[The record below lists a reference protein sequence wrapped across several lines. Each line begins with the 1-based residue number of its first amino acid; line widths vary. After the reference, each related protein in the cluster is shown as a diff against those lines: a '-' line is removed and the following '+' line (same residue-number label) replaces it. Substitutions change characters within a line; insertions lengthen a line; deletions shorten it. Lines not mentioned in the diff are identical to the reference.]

1 MNVQSVGMEVN
12 VISNEFQVS
21 TAYQINSFMMQI
33 MAQNLDLMTLIVPRQ
48 RNPPI
53 KRFTGAAIAHVAK
66 TVEDY
71 YRPMFFMLIDA
82 AVQQLRER
90 FGDCR
95 TDKIQIYW
103 TDSTLWNCGW

>member
-33 MAQNLDLMTLIVPRQ
+33 IAQNLDLMTLIVPRQ

-53 KRFTGAAIAHVAK
+53 KRFTGATIAHVAK

-71 YRPMFFMLIDA
+71 NRLMFFMLIDA

-90 FGDCR
+90 LGDCR
-95 TDKIQIYW
+95 TDKIQIY
-103 TDSTLWNCGW
+103 